1 MIMTIDKDD
10 NSLVWKD
17 KTGTYKLGYSQK
29 LMREQVRWQKINFAG
44 KCALIATLLILIV
57 IILYV
62 LYQLDRINFFTG
74 ILYR

>member
-1 MIMTIDKDD
+1 MLSKEENNI
-10 NSLVWKD
+10 VWKD

-29 LMREQVRWQKINFAG
+29 LMKEQIQWQKINFAG
-44 KCALIATLLILIV
+44 KVALIASILILII

-62 LYQLDRINFFTG
+62 LYRLDQINFFTG

>member
-1 MIMTIDKDD
+1 MLKPEKEDSQII
-10 NSLVWKD
+10 WKD

-29 LMREQVRWQKINFAG
+29 LMREQIRWQKINFAG
-44 KCALIATLLILIV
+44 KVALVATLIILIV